1 LKTFSIECSPEP
13 KYEKVFQAIVQ
24 RIQNRS
30 AHDFNVKSFRKN
42 PREDGMRQIEGQQN
56 KAGGMPASVRIS
68 GEIIQSNFSSV
79 TGILAELAM
88 VACEF
93 DSKINGGGI
102 GFVTGNLFSQNQKIP
117 VFIPRE
123 PEIREGVALDVFH
136 TIQDRDGKST
146 LSRLLTKKGQ
156 APPKRD
162 AVDIGKHP
170 EKERVSPRPE
180 RPDLCG

>member
-1 LKTFSIECSPEP
+1 
-13 KYEKVFQAIVQ
+13 
-24 RIQNRS
+24 
-30 AHDFNVKSFRKN
+30 
-42 PREDGMRQIEGQQN
+42 MRQIEGQQN